1 MTMDIK
7 RLFVRP
13 GRSSCS
19 PCVLPA
25 FAAVFVS
32 MMAGRISAQS
42 FTNLHSF
49 TGFSD
54 GAEPKAGLLLSGTNL
69 YGTAVEAGSG
79 NQGFV
84 IGTGEVFKLNT
95 NGSVF
100 TPLHGFTPQHSGSNT
115 DGSAPAAG
123 LLLLGTNLYGTASDG
138 GSSNNGVVFVVA
150 TNGTGFTN
158 LHNFLGSAANDGA
171 EPEAGLILSGTNL
184 YGTTAE
190 GGSHNQGTIFKIGT
204 NGAGFSIIY
213 NFTGGTDG
221 AAPLAGLI
229 LSGTNFY
236 GTTSAGGGSGYGTVF
251 SVSTNGTGFATLHS
265 FTAGND
271 GGGPAAG
278 LVLSGN
284 TLFGTT
290 TTGGSGG
297 NGTVFAVNTNG
308 TSFATLHSFTT
319 TNNAGVNSDGAVPS
333 AGLATSGN
341 IIYGTASLGGSG
353 GNGTVFQLD
362 TNGAEFTTLHSFT
375 ALNADYTNPDGA
387 MPYAGLVFSGGILYG
402 MASAGG
408 SSDYGTIFSLAAAP
422 ELAIVLSGVSV
433 ILTWTNPS
441 PGFVLQSTTN
451 LSPAAWSTN
460 LPAPVVINGQN
471 TVTNSVSGT
480 RLFYRLSQ

>member
-7 RLFVRP
+7 RLFVRH

-158 LHNFLGSAANDGA
+158 LHIFLGSAANDGA
-171 EPEAGLILSGTNL
+171 EP
-184 YGTTAE
+184 
-190 GGSHNQGTIFKIGT
+190 
-204 NGAGFSIIY
+204 
-213 NFTGGTDG
+213 
-221 AAPLAGLI
+221 
-229 LSGTNFY
+229 
-236 GTTSAGGGSGYGTVF
+236 
-251 SVSTNGTGFATLHS
+251 
-265 FTAGND
+265 
-271 GGGPAAG
+271 
-278 LVLSGN
+278 
-284 TLFGTT
+284 
-290 TTGGSGG
+290 
-297 NGTVFAVNTNG
+297 
-308 TSFATLHSFTT
+308 
-319 TNNAGVNSDGAVPS
+319 
-333 AGLATSGN
+333 
-341 IIYGTASLGGSG
+341 
-353 GNGTVFQLD
+353 
-362 TNGAEFTTLHSFT
+362 
-375 ALNADYTNPDGA
+375 
-387 MPYAGLVFSGGILYG
+387 
-402 MASAGG
+402 
-408 SSDYGTIFSLAAAP
+408 
-422 ELAIVLSGVSV
+422 
-433 ILTWTNPS
+433 
-441 PGFVLQSTTN
+441 
-451 LSPAAWSTN
+451 
-460 LPAPVVINGQN
+460 
-471 TVTNSVSGT
+471 
-480 RLFYRLSQ
+480 